1 MAFVRTAKIFQRG
14 HFPMKISDSASLGIV
29 IRNRRKQLGYT
40 QKYISDFTGLSV
52 SFISDLENGK
62 PTAELEKTLS
72 VINLLALDI
81 FIEERGK

>member
-1 MAFVRTAKIFQRG
+1 
-14 HFPMKISDSASLGIV
+14 MKISDSASLGIV

-40 QKYISDFTGLSV
+40 QKNISDFTGLSV